1 MKVQEAIDKINNS
14 EESLYSIFTAE
25 ELIDGKIVKE
35 HQDLD
40 EHRWYSTAT
49 RVYEMEDGYLGIW
62 GAYQSFSEMQGWS
75 DIDVLCEA
83 FEMEPVPSVS
93 YVRKK

>member
-1 MKVQEAIDKINNS
+1 MKVQEAIDLINNS
-14 EESLYSIFTAE
+14 EESLYSIFDAE
-25 ELIDGKIVKE
+25 ELIDGKEVVE

-40 EHRWYSTAT
+40 EHRWYSTAI

-83 FEMEPVPSVS
+83 FEMEAVPSIA
-93 YVRKK
+93 YVKKK

>member
-1 MKVQEAIDKINNS
+1 MKVKEAIDLINNS
-14 EESLYSIFTAE
+14 EEPLYNIFDAE
-25 ELIDGKIVKE
+25 ELIDGEMVVE

-49 RVYEMEDGYLGIW
+49 RVFQMEDGYLGIW
-62 GAYQSFSEMQGWS
+62 GAYQSKSEMQMWS

-83 FEMEPVPSVS
+83 FEMKQVPSVK
-93 YVRKK
+93 YVEK